1 MKLNEIEYRKKICI
15 SLNELGIKEGA
26 IILVHSSL
34 KSLGYV
40 PGGPETVISGILDA
54 LGDKGTLLIP
64 ALSYKY
70 VNADPNNPVFD
81 VLNTPSNVGANSEYF
96 RKRQGTIRSVHPTH
110 SVCGTGL
117 YADEFLKD
125 HIMDT
130 TPCGPNSPFRKLS
143 EYGGKI
149 LFLGCGIGPNTS
161 MHGVEELAEA
171 PYLFKYSCKYRII
184 HCDGHVT
191 FMTSMLHYFNDHKL
205 EQRYDRVESI
215 LDRDEI
221 KSGNVLAA
229 KAYLID
235 ASALWKKALEIMK
248 KDPYYFVE
256 EI

>member
-1 MKLNEIEYRKKICI
+1 MNSSKAECQKNISV
-15 SLNELGIKEGA
+15 SLNELGVKEGA

-70 VNADPNNPVFD
+70 VNADPDNPVFD
-81 VLNTPSNVGANSEYF
+81 VLNTPSNVGAFPEYF
-96 RKRQGTIRSVHPTH
+96 RERQGTIRSIHPTH
-110 SVCGTGL
+110 SVCGTGFC
-117 YADEFLKD
+117 ADEILKD
-125 HIMDT
+125 HILDT
-130 TPCGPNSPFRKLS
+130 TPCGPNSPFRKLP

-149 LFLGCGIGPNTS
+149 LFLGCGLRPNTS

-171 PYLFKYSCKYRII
+171 PYLFKDTRVYRII
-184 HCDGHVT
+184 HPDEHVT
-191 FMTSMLHYFNDHKL
+191 FMTSKLHYFNDHKL
-205 EQRYDRVESI
+205 EQRYDRVESM
-215 LDRDEI
+215 LDGDEI
-221 KSGNVLAA
+221 KSGKILDAN
-229 KAYLID
+229 AYLID
-235 ASALWKKALEIMK
+235 ASALWKKALEIMR